1 MGDIKLFRVKDEVVE
16 IEGTSMIL
24 EKNLQNI
31 IEDNMDIFLGVKFL
45 ATEYKTGKIHNGRI
59 DSLGIDENN
68 CPVIIEY
75 KRSINENVIN
85 QGLYYLDWLLDHKA
99 EFQFLVMEKL
109 GKEAYENIEWSS
121 PRLICIAND
130 FTKYDVHAVKQI
142 NRNIDLI
149 KYKNYNKELLLL
161 EMVHTNIS
169 SYDSYRNSE
178 LTVNEEISNSKY
190 KTIEQ
195 YLNDSSEE
203 LKSMYY
209 TLRDF
214 IISLGDDV
222 QEKKLKNYF
231 GFKRIKNFACVEIHP
246 KTNTLLIYTKANIED
261 IELREGFT
269 RDVTNIGHFGTG
281 NLEIRFTDM
290 KDFDEI
296 QKFII
301 ASYEAN

>member
-1 MGDIKLFRVKDEVVE
+1 MGDIKLFKIKDEVQE
-16 IEGTSMIL
+16 IEGTSMQL
-24 EKNLQNI
+24 EKQLQNI
-31 IEDNMDIFLGVKFL
+31 IEENMDIFLGVKFL
-45 ATEYKTGKIHNGRI
+45 ATEYKTGKVHNGRI

-99 EFQFLVMEKL
+99 EFQLLVMNKL

-130 FTKYDVHAVKQI
+130 FTKYDIHAVKQI

-149 KYKNYNKELLLL
+149 KYKNYKKELLLL
-161 EMVHTNIS
+161 EMVHTNTVS
-169 SYDSYRNSE
+169 DDNSRSIE
-178 LTVNEEISNSKY
+178 TIVGEKESKSKNKTVEE
-190 KTIEQ
+190 
-195 YLNDSSEE
+195 YLNDASDD
-203 LKSMYY
+203 LKGRFYA
-209 TLRDF
+209 LRDF

-246 KTNTLLIYTKANIED
+246 KTNTVLVYTKANIND
-261 IELREGFT
+261 IEFKDGFT
-269 RDVTNIGHFGTG
+269 RDVTNIGHYGTG

-290 KDFDEI
+290 KQFDEV
-296 QKFII
+296 QKYII
-301 ASYEAN
+301 DSYEAN

>member
-1 MGDIKLFRVKDEVVE
+1 MGDIKLFRIKDEVVE
-16 IEGTSMIL
+16 IEGTSMRL

-31 IEDNMDIFLGVKFL
+31 IEDNMEIFLGVKFL
-45 ATEYKTGKIHNGRI
+45 ATEYKTGKVHNGRI

-203 LKSMYY
+203 LKSRYY

-246 KTNTLLIYTKANIED
+246 KTNTVLIYTKANIED
-261 IELREGFT
+261 IKLREGFT

>member
-149 KYKNYNKELLLL
+149 KYKNYNKELLLF

-246 KTNTLLIYTKANIED
+246 KTNTVLIYTKANIED
-261 IELREGFT
+261 IKLREGFT

>member
-1 MGDIKLFRVKDEVVE
+1 MGDIKLFRIKDEVVE
-16 IEGTSMIL
+16 IEGTSMRL

>member
-1 MGDIKLFRVKDEVVE
+1 MGDIKLFRIKDEVVE
-16 IEGTSMIL
+16 IEGTSMRL

-246 KTNTLLIYTKANIED
+246 KTNTVLIYTKANIED